1 MAVTSFERIPLRE
14 VGLNWYTLLALVRTR
29 FWSTL
34 SSTLRMMGCRASRGR
49 VSMIPTMVS
58 AGPTMTLS
66 RSGSGSGFR
75 SGGLAGVWQ
84 GQLERVFGSRFWCLG
99 TGGALFLGTLFALL
113 EIFSELRLRFTLVAT
128 WLDRLHR
135 LEAELIWFWF

>member
-1 MAVTSFERIPLRE
+1 M
-14 VGLNWYTLLALVRTR
+14 
-29 FWSTL
+29 
-34 SSTLRMMGCRASRGR
+34 
-49 VSMIPTMVS
+49 
-58 AGPTMTLS
+58 
-66 RSGSGSGFR
+66 
-75 SGGLAGVWQ
+75 AGVWQ

-113 EIFSELRLRFTLVAT
+113 EIFSELRLRFRLVAT